1 MNDELYFFKDNNELD
16 KMNIRN
22 LVSKFKFMRPQ
33 YIILY
38 HMHALNVRSRPNT
51 YNIRIG
57 RDYTFKKEKIYS
69 I

>member
-38 HMHALNVRSRPNT
+38 HSMH
-51 YNIRIG
+51 
-57 RDYTFKKEKIYS
+57 
-69 I
+69 